1 MQKTLKA
8 LSCNGLGGLSVL
20 RSRKNKECLAEHDA
34 TDNVAYDGARDG
46 HPVGR
51 YRMAPSRLM
60 ALPKLRSLFTKRL
73 KDARLAMG
81 ISQRELGRRIG
92 LAEDVVSS
100 RVARYE
106 LGTSEPDFATAGRLA
121 KELGV
126 PLAYLLAETEA
137 LGDIILLAATLSP
150 SEQRKLAAD
159 LKAARTGKP

>member
-1 MQKTLKA
+1 MA
-8 LSCNGLGGLSVL
+8 A
-20 RSRKNKECLAEHDA
+20 RSRKSKQCSRWCSA
-34 TDNVAYDGARDG
+34 TDNVAYGGARDG

-51 YRMAPSRLM
+51 YRMDSSRLM

-73 KDARLAMG
+73 KEARLALG

-126 PLAYLLAETEA
+126 PLAYLLADTEA

-150 SEQRKLAAD
+150 AEQRKLAAD
-159 LKAARTGKP
+159 LRAGRVGKPSSSA